1 MSRLPEPV
9 GESGDAL
16 VPRRLSNEQ
25 FEVVIRRAAE
35 LQARA
40 AESSDEGLTE
50 DEALRI
56 GRELGLSGEY
66 LSRALAEVRGPAPG
80 ELGVLDRFVG
90 AAVLQAARV
99 IPGDAATIA
108 RHLEGYLVERE
119 FFSVL
124 RRLPDR
130 VLFEPAP
137 GAVAAVSRA
146 MSRAIGGKQML
157 RVSNLET
164 TVQPLEDGF
173 SLVTLRTRLNEERT
187 GHLAGGVLG
196 GGAAGTAVAVA
207 LGIAV
212 DPAAALMGLPVA
224 GSGLLGMRWSY
235 ARTLH
240 RTQIKLESLLDR
252 LEHGEL
258 PPPPPLRAGRGR

>member
-1 MSRLPEPV
+1 VSRLPEPM
-9 GESGDAL
+9 GEGGDAL

-50 DEALRI
+50 AEALRI

-66 LSRALAEVRGPAPG
+66 LSRALAEVRGQAREEG
-80 ELGVLDRFVG
+80 GVLDRFVG
-90 AAVLQAARV
+90 AAVLQASRV
-99 IPGDAATIA
+99 VPGGAASVA

-130 VLFEPAP
+130 VVYEPAP

-146 MSRAIGGKQML
+146 MSRAFGGKQML
-157 RVSNLET
+157 RVSNLEAM
-164 TVQPLEDGF
+164 VQPLEEGF
-173 SLVTLRTRLNEERT
+173 CHVTLLTRLNQERT
-187 GHLAGGVLG
+187 EHLAGGVLG
-196 GGAAGTAVAVA
+196 GGAAGTMVAVA

-212 DPAAALMGLPVA
+212 DPAAALLGVPVLGGGLV
-224 GSGLLGMRWSY
+224 GMRWSY
-235 ARTLH
+235 VRTLH
-240 RTQIKLESLLDR
+240 RTQVKLESLLDR

-258 PPPPPLRAGRGR
+258 PPPPPLRPGRGR